1 MDGDRE
7 GAAAVHHHA
16 RSPEDVFRD
25 FRARRAGIVKAL
37 TTGQLVSRISCLL
50 LFVLLV
56 CGCFSDA
63 TAASVVRADVEKF
76 YQQCDPGDAPD
87 FAPLFF
93 FPSVCTALI
102 FELSFAFHYMPIR
115 RLFMELDP
123 VAV

>member
-1 MDGDRE
+1 MDGE
-7 GAAAVHHHA
+7 GGGAAAVHHHT

-37 TTGQLVSRISCLL
+37 TTGQLASRISSLL

-63 TAASVVRADVEKF
+63 IAASVVRADVEKF

-87 FAPLFF
+87 LVPPSLFF
-93 FPSVCTALI
+93 LPSVLLVSSC
-102 FELSFAFHYMPIR
+102 
-115 RLFMELDP
+115 
-123 VAV
+123 